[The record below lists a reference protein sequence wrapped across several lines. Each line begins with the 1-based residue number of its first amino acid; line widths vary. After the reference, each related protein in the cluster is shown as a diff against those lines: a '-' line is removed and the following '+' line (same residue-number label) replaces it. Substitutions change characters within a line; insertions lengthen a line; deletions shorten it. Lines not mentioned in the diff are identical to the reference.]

1 MVQIPDSIRPH
12 LEFVGKYHFW
22 LLIPLVPLILL
33 PVLLLTNGK
42 LAAEI
47 ASRRSDITSRIKAMS
62 DIDAIEPHPNDSW
75 ATDLSKRTVDVKQ
88 ETLREWQRFWDSQE
102 SLRVWPAELGPDFLQ
117 RVRSLKPEGKLP
129 RPLLERYQNMIRS
142 VVRKLPARMGAD
154 EMMLGTGA
162 MGMAATRP
170 ATDPGRLPPGVPGAP
185 QMVQRPLP
193 FVQWNSSDQQL
204 LYKSLEWE
212 KPPTTVQVLLAQE
225 ELQVYGLLCELV
237 ARVNKPATGPFNA
250 PIPYVQTLAVG
261 YVAVEGDPATA
272 TASRIWK
279 PTATGAAPVSF
290 NSDDSGP
297 AAPVDGAAG
306 VSSGPK
312 PGHPRFGGGGP
323 AKAAASSNPD
333 FEEVAAPVATGVP
346 DAAFRNWIY
355 VDSKGMPLTG
365 ETLETAPDAMMVHL
379 MPFFLKVIIDQ
390 RKIDSLLV
398 EMASSAVPLD
408 VREIRINPGSSAGGG
423 FSGGGQAAP
432 TTSGGRPNDVVV
444 ELRGTVALAT
454 PPSRKRLELDPVEPP
469 AGGEAKAP
477 EAPPRAEE
485 AVPPPAAPVA
495 EPEPVPPAEPGA
507 PAEPAPPADPAAAPA
522 PEPAPPAG
530 AGAQKQAQSHIDQ
543 VVV

>member
-1 MVQIPDSIRPH
+1 MVQIPDSVRPT

-22 LLIPLVPLILL
+22 LLVPLVPLILL

-47 ASRRSDITSRIKAMS
+47 ASRRSDITSRLKAMS
-62 DIDAIEPHPNDSW
+62 EINAIEPHPNDSW
-75 ATDLSKRTVDVKQ
+75 ATDLAKRTVDVKQ

-102 SLRVWPAELGPDFLQ
+102 ALRVWPAELGPDFLQ
-117 RVRSLKPEGKLP
+117 RVKSLKPEGRLP

-162 MGMAATRP
+162 VGMAATRP
-170 ATDPGRLPPGVPGAP
+170 ATDPGRMPPGVPGAP
-185 QMVQRPLP
+185 PMVQRPLP
-193 FVQWNSSDQQL
+193 LVQWNPTDQQF

-212 KPPTTVQVLLAQE
+212 KPPTTVQVLMAQE
-225 ELQVYGLLCELV
+225 ELQVYGLLCDLI

-261 YVAVEGDPATA
+261 YMAVEGDPATA
-272 TASRIWK
+272 TVSRIWK
-279 PTATGAAPVSF
+279 PTASGAAPVAAGNPDDPASF
-290 NSDDSGP
+290 SGG
-297 AAPVDGAAG
+297 GAAVG
-306 VSSGPK
+306 SGPK

-323 AKAAASSNPD
+323 AKPAASSNPD

-355 VDSKGMPLTG
+355 VDSKGMPLTA

-379 MPFFLKVIIDQ
+379 MPFFLKVIVDQ

-408 VREIRINPGSSAGGG
+408 VREMRINPGTSAASGG
-423 FSGGGQAAP
+423 FSGGGQAAQ

-454 PPSRKRLELDPVEPP
+454 PPSRKRLELEPVEPA

-477 EAPPRAEE
+477 DAPRVEE

-495 EPEPVPPAEPGA
+495 EPEPVPPAEPTP
-507 PAEPAPPADPAAAPA
+507 PAEPAAAPA
-522 PEPAPPAG
+522 TEPAAPAG
-530 AGAQKQAQSHIDQ
+530 AGAQKQAQPHMDQ

>member
-193 FVQWNSSDQQL
+193 LVQWNPSDQQL

-225 ELQVYGLLCELV
+225 ELQVYGLLCELI

-279 PTATGAAPVSF
+279 PTVSGAAPV
-290 NSDDSGP
+290 
-297 AAPVDGAAG
+297 AAG
-306 VSSGPK
+306 NPDDPASFSGGGTAVGSGPK

-323 AKAAASSNPD
+323 AKPAASSNPD

-423 FSGGGQAAP
+423 FSGGAQAAP

-477 EAPPRAEE
+477 DAPPRAEE

-495 EPEPVPPAEPGA
+495 EPEPVPPAEPPA
-507 PAEPAPPADPAAAPA
+507 PAEPAPPAEPAAAPA

-530 AGAQKQAQSHIDQ
+530 AGAQKQAQPHIDQ

>member
-1 MVQIPDSIRPH
+1 MVQIPDSIRPS

-22 LLIPLVPLILL
+22 LLAPLVPLILL
-33 PVLLLTNGK
+33 PALLLTNGR

-47 ASRRSDITSRIKAMS
+47 ASRRNDITSRLKAMS
-62 DIDAIEPHPNDSW
+62 EITAIEPHPNDSW
-75 ATDLSKRTVDVKQ
+75 ATDLAKRTVDVKQ

-117 RVRSLKPEGKLP
+117 RVKSLKPEGRLP

-162 MGMAATRP
+162 VGIAATRP

-193 FVQWNSSDQQL
+193 LVQWNPTDQQT

-225 ELQVYGLLCELV
+225 ELQVYGLLCDLV
-237 ARVNKPATGPFNA
+237 AKVNKPATGPFNA

-261 YVAVEGDPATA
+261 YMAVEGDPATA
-272 TASRIWK
+272 TVSRIWK
-279 PTATGAAPVSF
+279 PTADGAAPVSF

-297 AAPVDGAAG
+297 AVPVDGAAAA
-306 VSSGPK
+306 SSGPK

-323 AKAAASSNPD
+323 AKPAASSNSD
-333 FEEVAAPVATGVP
+333 FEEVAAPVTTGVP
-346 DAAFRNWIY
+346 DGAFRNWIY
-355 VDSKGMPLTG
+355 VDSKGMPLTA
-365 ETLETAPDAMMVHL
+365 ETLETAPDAMMTHL

-408 VREIRINPGSSAGGG
+408 VREIRINPGASAAGGG
-423 FSGGGQAAP
+423 FAGGGQAAP
-432 TTSGGRPNDVVV
+432 SPSGGRPNDVVV

-454 PPSRKRLELDPVEPP
+454 QPSRKRLELEPAEPP
-469 AGGEAKAP
+469 AGEEAKA
-477 EAPPRAEE
+477 ADAARVEE
-485 AVPPPAAPVA
+485 VVPPPAAPA
-495 EPEPVPPAEPGA
+495 ADP
-507 PAEPAPPADPAAAPA
+507 EPAPPTEPVAPTEPAAAPA
-522 PEPAPPAG
+522 AEPAPPAG
-530 AGAQKQAQSHIDQ
+530 AGAQKRVQPHMDQ
-543 VVV
+543 VVA